1 MAKKEQ
7 KEKSIEETL
16 WESANKLRGSVEPS
30 EYKHV
35 VLSLIFLKYAFDRFV
50 ERRDELIAE
59 GKEAFVNQPVFYN
72 AKNVFYLSEASRWDY
87 LMENA
92 KQNDIA
98 IKIDAALAQ
107 VEKDNLALKGA
118 LPSNYYSG
126 LGLDRTKLASL
137 LDVIGK
143 IDTQKDREHDLIG
156 RVYEYFLGKFA
167 IAEGK
172 GKGEYYTPKTIVN
185 LIAEMIQPYRGKIY
199 DPCCGSGGMFV
210 QSMKFIEAH
219 HGNKKDISVYGQEYT
234 NTTYKLAKM
243 NLAIRGIACNLGE
256 KAADT
261 FHDDQHKDLKAD
273 FIMAN
278 PPFNQKAW
286 RAENELTNDPRWHGY
301 DVPPT
306 SNANYGW
313 ILNIV
318 SKLST
323 NGMAGFLLA
332 NGALSGDGTELN
344 IRRQLL
350 KNHLVEAIVI
360 LPRNMFY
367 STDISVTLWILAGN
381 RKARTV
387 EQNGELVK
395 YRNRENEVLFIDL
408 RQWGEPFEKK
418 YIQFT
423 LEQISQIAENF
434 HNWQREGYEQ
444 TYRNVPEYCYSA
456 TLEEIEGKG
465 WSLVPSKYIEFK
477 SRDEGIDF
485 DSKMKELQAEMKE
498 LLKQKYDGYHFS
510 EKMTDIYNP
519 FSLLNSFAQ
528 QRLDDYWFRSGTPSY
543 LLRLLNHS
551 EENLDELTN
560 RYYEPQEFVDYKAT
574 VEKPLPMIYQS
585 GYLTIKDYKP
595 RRGTFL
601 LDFPNNEVK
610 AGFVSLVASEYLK
623 PQKQSVNSWLQ
634 DILDALEDGKP
645 DTLRQL
651 FTSFLA
657 DIPYTMRRKNDER
670 ERERYFH
677 YTFYLIF
684 RLVSVY
690 TVYTEK
696 EQSEGRVDCIVE
708 VPDYVYIFEFKL
720 DGTAEEALRQIE
732 EKGYARPYEGDKR
745 TLYKIGVSFSSQT
758 GTVEQWEWI

>member
-1 MAKKEQ
+1 MAKKIQ

-35 VLSLIFLKYAFDRFV
+35 VLSLIFLKYAFDRFM
-50 ERRDELIAE
+50 ERRNELVAD
-59 GKEAFVNQPVFYN
+59 GKEAFVDQPVFYN
-72 AKNVFYLSEASRWDY
+72 AKNVFYLSEISRWDY
-87 LMENA
+87 LIENA

-98 IKIDAALAQ
+98 MKIDVALTQ
-107 VEKDNLALKGA
+107 VEKDNPTLKGA

-137 LDVIGK
+137 LDVIGT
-143 IDTQKDREHDLIG
+143 IDTQKDKEHDLIG

-185 LIAEMIQPYRGKIY
+185 LIAEMIQPYGGKIY

-219 HGNKKDISVYGQEYT
+219 HGNKKDVSVYGQEYT

-243 NLAIRGIACNLGE
+243 NLAIRGIACNLGK

-278 PPFNQKAW
+278 PPFNQKDW
-286 RAENELTNDPRWHGY
+286 RAENELTGDPRWRGY
-301 DVPPT
+301 DTPPV

-313 ILNIV
+313 ILNMV
-318 SKLST
+318 SKLSA

-367 STDISVTLWILAGN
+367 STDISVTLWILAAN

-387 EQNGELVK
+387 EQNGEQVK

-418 YIQFT
+418 YIQFSQ
-423 LEQISQIAENF
+423 EQIARIAENF
-434 HNWQREGYEQ
+434 HNWQREGHEQ
-444 TYRNVPEYCYSA
+444 TYRDVPEYCYSA
-456 TLEEIEGKG
+456 TLKEIEAKG

-485 DSKMKELQAEMKE
+485 DSKMKELQAEMKK
-498 LLKQKYDGYHFS
+498 LLKQEEDSKK
-510 EKMTDIYNP
+510 E
-519 FSLLNSFAQ
+519 LLN
-528 QRLDDYWFRSGTPSY
+528 LFR
-543 LLRLLNHS
+543 
-551 EENLDELTN
+551 EL
-560 RYYEPQEFVDYKAT
+560 
-574 VEKPLPMIYQS
+574 
-585 GYLTIKDYKP
+585 GY
-595 RRGTFL
+595 G
-601 LDFPNNEVK
+601 
-610 AGFVSLVASEYLK
+610 
-623 PQKQSVNSWLQ
+623 
-634 DILDALEDGKP
+634 
-645 DTLRQL
+645 
-651 FTSFLA
+651 
-657 DIPYTMRRKNDER
+657 
-670 ERERYFH
+670 
-677 YTFYLIF
+677 
-684 RLVSVY
+684 
-690 TVYTEK
+690 
-696 EQSEGRVDCIVE
+696 
-708 VPDYVYIFEFKL
+708 
-720 DGTAEEALRQIE
+720 IE
-732 EKGYARPYEGDKR
+732 
-745 TLYKIGVSFSSQT
+745 
-758 GTVEQWEWI
+758 